1 MEMGYLDWLVSIISS
16 DDYNEY
22 SYQKL
27 LTELYDTEFVWTVKN
42 DDNRALD
49 GLGFRDAYEDET
61 GETCEKDGECSVLEM
76 LVALAYRCENEIMWD
91 PDEGNRTGVWF
102 WEMITN
108 LGLDR
113 LDDWHFDG
121 DVFIEIMR
129 RFLNREYCK
138 DGYGGPF
145 YIEGFALDMRKIE
158 LWYQL
163 NYYLQSKFSW

>member
-1 MEMGYLDWLVSIISS
+1 MLIP
-16 DDYNEY
+16 DDDTRE

-27 LTELYDTEFVWTVKN
+27 LLALYQEEFKYFIDN
-42 DDNRALD
+42 DENRADD
-49 GLGFRDAYEDET
+49 GERLRTIYEDET
-61 GETCEKDGECSVLEM
+61 GLWCNNYRACSVLEM
-76 LVALAYRCENEIMWD
+76 LGALAVRCENEIMYD

-113 LDDWHFDG
+113 MDDWHFDE
-121 DVFIEIMR
+121 DKFRSIMHK
-129 RFLNREYCK
+129 LNDRTYCK

-145 YIEGFALDMRKIE
+145 YIAGFDLDMRKIE

-163 NYYLQSKFSW
+163 NYYIRSKYEW